1 MGAAGG
7 LGVSVFGA
15 STLEA
20 LGLGAGVFFFGGWL
34 GAGLVLAVSF
44 GVAGT
49 ITLSGSFAGV
59 GVSELESSGRSDG
72 EGLGDSGWRDS
83 GSTCSISATGS
94 TGQGSHP
101 SGHRRQ
107 HVS

>member
-1 MGAAGG
+1 MAAG

-20 LGLGAGVFFFGGWL
+20 LGLGAGVSFFGGWL
-34 GAGLVLAVSF
+34 GAVFVLGVSL

-72 EGLGDSGWRDS
+72 DGVADSVDEDS
-83 GSTCSISATGS
+83 GSTSSTSATGS
-94 TGQGSHP
+94 TGHGSHP
-101 SGHRRQ
+101 
-107 HVS
+107 

>member
-1 MGAAGG
+1 MADG

-20 LGLGAGVFFFGGWL
+20 LGLGAGVSFCGGWL
-34 GAGLVLAVSF
+34 GAALILGVSL

-59 GVSELESSGRSDG
+59 GVSERESSGRSEG
-72 EGLGDSGWRDS
+72 EGVDDSGDEGSDS
-83 GSTCSISATGS
+83 TSSTSATGS
-94 TGQGSHP
+94 TGHGSHP
-101 SGHRRQ
+101 
-107 HVS
+107 